1 MISYFVLTFNFI
13 NLQGQRSHVEVEQQK
28 LLDDIDTLTARI
40 GQLDQ
45 QLTAKQDAYVKSQAD
60 LETAN
65 NKLKLAERELILE
78 RTRLQQLRIDIDNA
92 DGNVASMNK
101 KIMEKS
107 VLLDSSRQRNAEL
120 ELQVSNLNDQ
130 IGGLQGQLRNLQV

>member
-1 MISYFVLTFNFI
+1 MI

-45 QLTAKQDAYVKSQAD
+45 QLTAKQDACVKSQAD
-60 LETAN
+60 LEPAN

>member
-1 MISYFVLTFNFI
+1 MI

-107 VLLDSSRQRNAEL
+107 VQLDSSRQRMLIECM
-120 ELQVSNLNDQ
+120 
-130 IGGLQGQLRNLQV
+130 

>member
-1 MISYFVLTFNFI
+1 MI

>member
-1 MISYFVLTFNFI
+1 M
-13 NLQGQRSHVEVEQQK
+13 EVEQQK

-45 QLTAKQDAYVKSQAD
+45 QLTVKQDAYVKSQAD

-78 RTRLQQLRIDIDNA
+78 RTRLQQLRIDIGNA
-92 DGNVASMNK
+92 DSNVVSMNK
-101 KIMEKS
+101 KMMEKT
-107 VLLDSSRQRNAEL
+107 VQLDSSRQRCAEL
-120 ELQVSNLNDQ
+120 ELQVSNLNDE
-130 IGGLQGQLRNLQV
+130 IGGLQGQLRNLQVYIPYSSFIKF

>member
-1 MISYFVLTFNFI
+1 
-13 NLQGQRSHVEVEQQK
+13 VEVEQQK